1 MLELEVLVSELGAV
15 DAFAAGAV
23 AAREV
28 AALNHELANDA
39 MELTAFVAQFLTAT
53 RLQKERALS
62 YSVKWMMAYNK

>member
-53 RLQKERALS
+53 RLQRER
-62 YSVKWMMAYNK
+62 